1 MAFYI
6 YTDNRMSSLYLQVVN
21 FTTEQTFKWS
31 KVCIICSKTQYK
43 GIKGRQKFSEY
54 AKAHNILKAVTKMK
68 DDFAFL
74 SCHLR
79 GLEGI
84 YTLHCSCVNVKE
96 LLNQNRCDIWNL
108 SDCNEIRAHKPLDHK
123 QTINHLANLP
133 NSWAVLWFY
142 ICMLHFY
149 LVICAF

>member
-6 YTDNRMSSLYLQVVN
+6 YTDNMMSSLYLQVVN
-21 FTTEQTFKWS
+21 FTKEKTFKRS
-31 KVCIICSKTQYK
+31 KVCIICSKTQSK

-54 AKAHNILKAVTKMK
+54 PKAHNILKAVKGMK

-84 YTLHCSCVNVKE
+84 YTL
-96 LLNQNRCDIWNL
+96 
-108 SDCNEIRAHKPLDHK
+108 
-123 QTINHLANLP
+123 
-133 NSWAVLWFY
+133 
-142 ICMLHFY
+142 
-149 LVICAF
+149 